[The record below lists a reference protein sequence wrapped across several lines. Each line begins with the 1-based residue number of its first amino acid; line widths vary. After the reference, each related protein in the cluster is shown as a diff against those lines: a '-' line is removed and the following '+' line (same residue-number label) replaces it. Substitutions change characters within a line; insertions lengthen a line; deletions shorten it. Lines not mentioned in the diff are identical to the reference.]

1 MSAVPAV
8 KAALVAQLASLFP
21 TAQVS
26 YGAPLKATSEDIV
39 AVQGARSTV
48 EPDALDMT
56 GSVREV
62 IDLDVTFSVWR
73 GRGTQQVVTERA
85 YTMLESLRAWLND
98 NPTIGGVAQHA
109 SLSYETTMDEAQ
121 TDSGPV
127 CEIATTVRVFA
138 HATP

>member
-1 MSAVPAV
+1 MSSAAAV
-8 KAALVAQLASLFP
+8 KAALVTQLGTLFP

-26 YGAPLKATSEDIV
+26 YGAPLKVTSEDVV
-39 AVQGARSTV
+39 AVQGVRTAV
-48 EPDALDMT
+48 EPDSLDMR

-85 YTMLESLRAWLND
+85 YTMLEALRVWLND
-98 NPTIGGVAQHA
+98 NPTLAGVAQHA
-109 SLSYETTMDEAQ
+109 ALSYEATMEEAM

-127 CEIATTVRVFA
+127 CEIATSVRVFA
-138 HATP
+138 VYTP

>member
-8 KAALVAQLASLFP
+8 KAALVAELTSLFP
-21 TAQVS
+21 TAQVT

-85 YTMLESLRAWLND
+85 YAMLDAFRAALND
-98 NPTIGGVAQHA
+98 DPTIGGVAQHA
-109 SLSYETTMDEAQ
+109 SLSWEATMEEAQ

-138 HATP
+138 VATP